1 MARPTQNTVDYFSH
15 DCNHKQTIY
24 ILENRYKNDGYAF
37 WFKLLESLGSAP
49 NHFLDLNDE
58 TACEFLAAKTNLDW
72 SLCDEILT
80 LLAKINAICPNL
92 WSKKI
97 VWCQKFV
104 DRMAGVYAK
113 RKRELPSKPS
123 FCDGNDSIS
132 VVSVT
137 EIPQSKVNKTKVNKT
152 RLDKTKKEESSADFE
167 KSANEEPPFTEK
179 CEIEDNRSEKLDPK
193 QSKAEKSLKEQ
204 KPNAWAIW
212 IDVNREFGREDPF
225 TTGKD
230 TRAAKSILA
239 QIKDPEKY
247 ADILRQFLSDDD
259 RFLMQNGHGISFLQG
274 KINKYLNQSYQSK
287 VPKNDE
293 ESEWWGN
300 DEIEQQIEDQLWID
314 DPVGMQRQ
322 LDAAM
327 EAAAIAKKMAEEKKE
342 QAKKAQEALK

>member
-15 DCNHKQTIY
+15 DCNHKQTMY
-24 ILENRYKNDGYAF
+24 ILESRYKNDGYAF

-58 TACEFLAAKTNLDW
+58 TACEFLAAKTNLNW
-72 SLCDEILT
+72 SSCDEILT

-113 RKRELPSKPS
+113 RKKELPSKPS

-137 EIPQSKVNKTKVNKT
+137 EIPQSKVNKT
-152 RLDKTKKEESSADFE
+152 RLDKIKKENNIPAFFDKKASDDLPFADE
-167 KSANEEPPFTEK
+167 
-179 CEIEDNRSEKLDPK
+179 SEKKETARKKDISLFEEFWQAYPK
-193 QSKAEKSLKEQ
+193 K
-204 KPNAWAIW
+204 
-212 IDVNREFGREDPF
+212 
-225 TTGKD
+225 TGKKKVAGIYESLISSKEVTHD
-230 TRAAKSILA
+230 ELIDGINAYKKSETVKRGF
-239 QIKDPEKY
+239 IKNPETWLNGGCWADEY
-247 ADILRQFLSDDD
+247 AE
-259 RFLMQNGHGISFLQG
+259 
-274 KINKYLNQSYQSK
+274 
-287 VPKNDE
+287 NDE

-300 DEIEQQIEDQLWID
+300 DEVEQQIEDQLWID

-322 LDAAM
+322 RDAAM

>member
-15 DCNHKQTIY
+15 DCNHKQTMY
-24 ILENRYKNDGYAF
+24 ILENKYKNDGYAF

-58 TACEFLAAKTNLDW
+58 IACEFLAAKTNLDW

-80 LLAKINAICPNL
+80 LLAKINAICPDL
-92 WSKKI
+92 WAKKI

-113 RKRELPSKPS
+113 RKKELPSKPS
-123 FCDGNDSIS
+123 FCDGNDSMR
-132 VVSVT
+132 VVSDA
-137 EIPQSKVNKTKVNKT
+137 EIPQSKVNKTK
-152 RLDKTKKEESSADFE
+152 LDKIKKENNTPAFFDKKASNDLPFIDDGEKKESARKKNQSMFE
-167 KSANEEPPFTEK
+167 EFWQAY
-179 CEIEDNRSEKLDPK
+179 PK
-193 QSKAEKSLKEQ
+193 K
-204 KPNAWAIW
+204 
-212 IDVNREFGREDPF
+212 
-225 TTGKD
+225 TGKKKVAGIYERLMSREEVTHDELMRGINAYKKSD
-230 TRAAKSILA
+230 TVKRGF
-239 QIKDPEKY
+239 IKNPETWLNGGCWADEY
-247 ADILRQFLSDDD
+247 AE
-259 RFLMQNGHGISFLQG
+259 
-274 KINKYLNQSYQSK
+274 
-287 VPKNDE
+287 NDE

-322 LDAAM
+322 RDAAM